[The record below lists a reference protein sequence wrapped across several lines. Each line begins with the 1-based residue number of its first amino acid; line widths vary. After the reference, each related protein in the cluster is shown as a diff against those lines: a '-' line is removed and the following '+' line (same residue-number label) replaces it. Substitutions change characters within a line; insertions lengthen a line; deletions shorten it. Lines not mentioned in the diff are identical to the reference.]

1 MVQIEITQQPVRSI
15 HWWRE
20 TVPGTFLVEL
30 VRRGWSKPMVEVLD
44 RRELDKAFDQ
54 ELQYQIDIGGVA

>member
-1 MVQIEITQQPVRSI
+1 MIHIGIIQQPVQSI

-20 TVPGTFLVEL
+20 TVPDTFLVEL
-30 VRRGWSKPMVEVLD
+30 VRRGWSNPMVEVLD

-54 ELQYQIDIGGVA
+54 ELQHQIDIGGVV